1 MMDSVTKPYN
11 ECIDYLVENVELDP
25 GFQEYFEWSL
35 ENKIPTVV
43 VSSGMEPIIRA
54 ILKKLIGA
62 NHDKI
67 DIISND
73 VEARPGKS
81 INQEGGWQIKFH
93 DERSVKAVLLAS
105 IGALLT
111 FPQRLRPRQV
121 IVHPTI
127 RPPAQGQASYH
138 VLRR

>member
-11 ECIDYLVENVELDP
+11 ECIDYLVENIKLDP

-54 ILKKLIGA
+54 ILKNLIGKD
-62 NHDKI
+62 HDKL

-73 VEARPGKS
+73 VEARDGKS
-81 INQEGGWQIKFH
+81 VNEEGGWKIKYH
-93 DERSVKAVLLAS
+93 DDR
-105 IGALLT
+105 
-111 FPQRLRPRQV
+111 
-121 IVHPTI
+121 
-127 RPPAQGQASYH
+127 
-138 VLRR
+138 